1 MGDDMKQQ
9 TNQVSFEY
17 SSFKTNEQAKA
28 QGIYKQEIDLIVP
41 RVQRLITFWKQS
53 VEIYEM

>member
-53 VEIYEM
+53 VEI